1 MPAPLTLINRFELLL
16 VNSPASL
23 SAVLGEFAARDVSPT
38 SVNAVSQGSGNL
50 AVTVI
55 VKRLGENSA
64 RCIEQKLKAVP
75 AVKQARLEHMVN

>member
-1 MPAPLTLINRFELLL
+1 MSAPLNLINRFELLL
-16 VNSPASL
+16 VNTPASL
-23 SAVLGEFAARDVSPT
+23 QAVLGEFAARDVSPT
-38 SVNAVSQGSGNL
+38 SVNAVSQGSENL

-64 RCIEQKLKAVP
+64 RSIEQKLKAVP